1 MQRPRPF
8 APWPRHVAQL
18 GLLAGL
24 ALALANG
31 APTTVD
37 AAPMPC
43 QKEQGCTFKKPLFA
57 FLLDYSSSMNEV
69 MDGVDKTRWQAANAA
84 ISQAIA
90 FDNGYIAEHF
100 ILALIRYGHDP
111 DPKVPG
117 STIPTDTSGLVD
129 GQKLDVPWYDP
140 DIPQKPYLECNN
152 GDAIL
157 AALAATDPPSGGE
170 TVGIGGWT
178 RGALEFTADY
188 IATTRAD
195 HPEDMGQRP
204 AVVMLLMDGPWQNP
218 QGNLNFAPPTEN
230 PNPSAAALF
239 TEQGVPTY
247 VVAFGTALDEKYPD
261 DLALAGGTTAA
272 LHAATPTALGD
283 ALEAVIVDIQTDVV
297 LPACAPGVPRIML
310 LLDASS
316 SMLNI
321 NGGTQHAPPAM
332 GGWDQ
337 IRDALAGDA
346 SMFDLVLDNN
356 NEVEDLVHVG
366 LAVFGHNS
374 PEEQKL
380 VVQYGPCRKQN
391 IAWALD
397 PATACHL
404 PGCDDPYGGPP
415 ITWTFLDGSVE
426 DPPAFA
432 DKTLSHMPKCD
443 FNAQNPNACLGSGTF
458 THLGLNLI
466 HDNLLTHRAECSKPA
481 ALFPCNDATQF
492 LNILITDGK
501 YNSTDAQVQLPLTA
515 MLTAGVTTRVI
526 GFGDAV
532 DKAQLAQMADWGSG
546 NLLDHH
552 PAPNQ
557 DQLEVALKTIL
568 ESLAYDPCC
577 AADDCVGPPDPNS
590 DDEGDPMPSETTS
603 TSSETT
609 ADSTT
614 APTTT
619 TGPSTTTAA
628 SATTT
633 DSTTEPVPSTT
644 TSVTTPTTDP
654 TTTSDPTTPV
664 PTSTPEPTTVP
675 ATTDTSSN
683 TGPDE
688 SALVDHGCACDTR
701 DPPTPLAPLLTLAL
715 LGLTRRR
722 PRLPSPRSRATR
734 PAAACRDCARSAPP
748 PPAHRAPRSTSP

>member
-57 FLLDYSSSMNEV
+57 FLLDYSSSMNEL

-111 DPKVPG
+111 DPNVPG
-117 STIPTDTSGLVD
+117 TKIATDTSGLVD

-140 DIPQKPYLECNN
+140 DVPQKPYLECNN

-218 QGNLNFAPPTEN
+218 QGNLNFAPPNQN

-239 TEQGVPTY
+239 TELGVPTY
-247 VVAFGTALDEKYPD
+247 VVAFGTALDETYPD

-272 LHAATPTALGD
+272 LHAADPTALGH

-297 LPACAPGVPRIML
+297 LPVCAPGVPRIMV

-316 SMLNI
+316 SMLNLQ
-321 NGGTQHAPPAM
+321 GSPEHAPPGQGA
-332 GGWDQ
+332 WDQ
-337 IRDALAGDA
+337 IRDALSGFNSA
-346 SMFDLVLDNN
+346 FDIVFPNN
-356 NEVEDLVHVG
+356 QKLENVIQLG
-366 LAVFGHNS
+366 LAVFGHNN

-397 PATACHL
+397 PTTSCVA
-404 PGCDDPYGGPP
+404 PGCVDPYDGPP
-415 ITWTFLDGSVE
+415 ITWTFLDGSIE
-426 DPPAFA
+426 DPPNFA

-443 FNAQNPNACLGSGTF
+443 FAEQNPNACLGSGTF

-466 HDNLLTHRAECSKPA
+466 HDNLLVHRAECSKPA

-501 YNSTDAQVQLPLTA
+501 YNSTDAQVELPLTA
-515 MLTAGVTTRVI
+515 MFNAGVTTHVF

-532 DKAQLAQMADWGSG
+532 DNTQLAKMADWGSG
-546 NLLDHH
+546 NTLDHH

-557 DQLEVALKTIL
+557 DQLSFALETLLLGLPI
-568 ESLAYDPCC
+568 DPCC
-577 AADDCVGPPDPNS
+577 AFNDCVGPPDPNS
-590 DDEGDPMPSETTS
+590 DDEGDPIPSETTS
-603 TSSETT
+603 TSSSTT

-614 APTTT
+614 DLTTT

-633 DSTTEPVPSTT
+633 APTTEPLPSTT
-644 TSVTTPTTDP
+644 TSVTTTTPTTDP
-654 TTTSDPTTPV
+654 TTTTTDPTTPV

-675 ATTDTSSN
+675 STTDTSST

-715 LGLTRRR
+715 VGLTRRR
-722 PRLPSPRSRATR
+722 PRLT
-734 PAAACRDCARSAPP
+734 
-748 PPAHRAPRSTSP
+748 PPARPSSSDDAPAR